1 MLLTPREV
9 LNQHFKNLKEE
20 MLIPMLLLISKP
32 EQLCITKSEPGVR
45 ILQEL
50 QSDD

>member
-1 MLLTPREV
+1 
-9 LNQHFKNLKEE
+9 
-20 MLIPMLLLISKP
+20 MLLLISKP
-32 EQLCITKSEPGVR
+32 QVLCITKSEPGVQ